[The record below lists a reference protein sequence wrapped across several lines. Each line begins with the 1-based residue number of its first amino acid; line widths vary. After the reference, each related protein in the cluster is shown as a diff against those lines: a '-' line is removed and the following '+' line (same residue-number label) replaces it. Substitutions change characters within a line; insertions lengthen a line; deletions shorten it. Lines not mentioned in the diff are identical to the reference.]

1 MFEILSRDGTGR
13 AGKWG
18 NVNTP
23 NILFAVSERFKE
35 FEEAEI
41 LLSNHEMKTEK
52 MCVFDDGS
60 RFYPRNLKNDFV
72 IPPDIPYPLSCSEF
86 FENYE
91 NDKIVVVQDIE
102 KLDKNREVYVL
113 SNAAEL
119 VKNPKEFVKKVVEL
133 RNKIGYNKIVYAPG
147 VGMPNSYALLVYFG
161 VDLFDSV
168 SLIMNSRK
176 KYFLTND
183 GKTFL
188 GDLVE
193 NPCRCPACLDKKS
206 DFMHL
211 LHHNYYTALSELK
224 NIRNMIRNGLLRE
237 LVESRV
243 RTEPVIVSML
253 RHFDKHYDF
262 TEKYFPVRKEKMIIS
277 SKESLFRPDV
287 IRFQLRL
294 KERYKSPESKKI
306 LLLLPCSAKKP
317 YSFSKSHQLFRKAV
331 LSSGNPNIIHEVV
344 ITSPLGIVPIELELF
359 YPAQNYDISVTGEW
373 DDFEVKMINGMINW
387 LVKNNKYDEIINH
400 TGYSFV
406 DAGVNTCTDK
416 PVSQES
422 LKKLEETLSGLVKN
436 YEHVKREKIAV
447 ESMTNRAVFQF
458 GDAGID
464 LVKDSMIKGRYPD
477 IRIIKNDKLNSATSY
492 FNVESKPKNLR
503 LRSLQVGMLVG
514 DRGMISLTLEG
525 GKILMGKRKYFVEI
539 DDFKLK
545 GDVFAV
551 GVNDADHDIRIGDD
565 VIITHKNVLKG
576 VGVAMMNPDEM
587 IESKRGVA
595 VKVRHKT

>member
-1 MFEILSRDGTGR
+1 MFEILSRDGVGR
-13 AGKWG
+13 TGKWG

-23 NILFAVSERFKE
+23 NILFVTSERFKE

-41 LLSNHEMKTEK
+41 VLSNHEIKSEK
-52 MCVFDDGS
+52 MRILDNGS
-60 RFYPRNLKNDFV
+60 VFYPENLKDDFV
-72 IPPDIPYPLSCSEF
+72 IPPDLPYPLSCSEF
-86 FENYE
+86 FENYQ
-91 NDKIVVVQDIE
+91 NDKVVVVKDIE

-119 VKNPKEFVKKVVEL
+119 VKNPKEFVKKIVEL
-133 RNKIGYNKIVYAPG
+133 RKKIGYSKIVYAPG
-147 VGMPNSYALLVYFG
+147 IGAPNSYAILVYLG
-161 VDLFDSV
+161 IDLFDSV

-188 GDLVE
+188 DDLKE
-193 NPCRCPACLDKKS
+193 NPCRCPACVDKKS

-224 NIRNMIRNGLLRE
+224 NIRNMIRNGRLRE
-237 LVESRV
+237 LVESRI
-243 RTEPVIVSML
+243 RTEPVLVSML

-262 TEKYFPVRKEKMIIS
+262 TEKYFPVRKEKMIIL

-287 IRFQLRL
+287 IRFQSRL
-294 KERYKSPESKKI
+294 KERYKKPESKKI

-331 LSSGNPNIIHEVV
+331 LNSGNPNIIHEVV

-373 DDFEVKMINGMINW
+373 DEYEIKIVSEMISW
-387 LVKNNKYDEIINH
+387 LVKNNKYDNIVNH
-400 TGYSFV
+400 TGYDFV
-406 DAGVNTCTDK
+406 DIGINTCIDK
-416 PVSQES
+416 TTSEES
-422 LKKLEETLSGLVKN
+422 LRKLEKALSDAVKD
-436 YEHVKREKIAV
+436 YEYVKRGMAV
-447 ESMTNRAVFQF
+447 ENMMNRAVFQF

-477 IRIIKNDKLNSATSY
+477 IRIIKNDK
-492 FNVESKPKNLR
+492 
-503 LRSLQVGMLVG
+503 QVGMLVC

-525 GKILMGKRKYFVEI
+525 GKILANKRKYFVEI

-551 GVNDADHDIRIGDD
+551 GVIDADHDIRIGDD
-565 VIITHKNVLKG
+565 VVITHKNILKG

-587 IESKRGVA
+587 IESKKGVA